1 MGARLLAFAAFL
13 ALALCASAAN
23 PVVVV
28 RGEKSLQDAGERRF
42 AASLANHAVR
52 WFKDGG
58 LAVDA
63 ASDAD
68 LAKTLAGRKVAVLV
82 HCANPPPA
90 QIAALRK
97 FVSAGGR
104 LVVVYSSSQLLGD
117 IVGVKVGSYKKTPN
131 AAAMRFVDNRPP
143 NIASRISQ
151 SSANIVVAGPAGP
164 KSRVLAWWEDRSGR
178 RTEDAAWI
186 AGPGGYWMTHVLL
199 ADGDAKEKGRLLVAL
214 SASLA
219 PELWITA
226 AKKALE
232 GAGNVGPWRGTGSAR
247 DYISKLRQGP
257 RCARAQQEVA
267 NAEEARRNAVRMLGA
282 GRGAEAWLLAN
293 ECRQLLCKAYG
304 ILQSPSRGEI
314 RAVWDHSGMGLY
326 PGDWPRTCKTLAAAG
341 VTDILVNVAAPGYAH
356 CDIASLPRSEVF
368 TTYGD
373 QLAACLAAARKHGLR
388 VHAWLICF
396 SATGASRH
404 RLDVFAQNG
413 WLLES
418 TDGTKQNWLDPS
430 SVDARRHLA
439 KAAGEILAKYKVD
452 GLHLDFVRYQDYFG
466 SLGKVTKTRFER
478 DVKGG
483 KATKNWSEAA
493 RHRPLF
499 AEIVRWRAKQV
510 TALVAEIR
518 TTQRK
523 VAPNVLLSAAV
534 LGRYPT
540 CVESVGQ
547 DWMSWLELGYLDYA
561 MPMNYTED
569 GALYSE
575 LLSVQ
580 LKKKAVAR
588 KIVGGIGVTAS
599 ESRLGPD
606 RVIDQVK
613 ELRKGGAAGFALF
626 DLDMTLVHDI
636 FPILE
641 LGITAK

>member
-1 MGARLLAFAAFL
+1 MGARLLAFAVAL
-13 ALALCASAAN
+13 ALALCAAAAN
-23 PVVVV
+23 PVVVI
-28 RGEKSLQDAGERRF
+28 RGDKSLPDAGERRF

-58 LAVDA
+58 LAVDQD
-63 ASDAD
+63 SDAD
-68 LAKTLAGRKVAVLV
+68 LAKALSGRKVAVLV
-82 HCANPPPA
+82 YCANPPAA
-90 QIAALRK
+90 QIASLRK
-97 FVSAGGR
+97 FVSSGGR
-104 LVVVYSSSQLLGD
+104 LIVVYSSSQALGD
-117 IVGVKVGSYKKTPN
+117 IVGVKVGGYRKTPGV
-131 AAAMRFVDNRPP
+131 AAMRFVDGRPP

-151 SSANIVVAGPAGP
+151 ASANIVTASPGP
-164 KSRVLAWWEDRSGR
+164 KSRVLAWWEDRSGK
-178 RTEDAAWI
+178 RTGDAAWI

-199 ADGDAKEKGRLLVAL
+199 ADGDARDKGRLLVAL
-214 SASLA
+214 SASIA
-219 PELWITA
+219 PELWMTA

-232 GAGNVGPWRGTGSAR
+232 GAGNVGPWRGTGSAL
-247 DYISKLRQGP
+247 DYIAKLKQGP
-257 RCARAQQEVA
+257 RCARARQEVA
-267 NAEEARRNAVRMLGA
+267 SAEEARRNAVKMLGA

-293 ECRQLLCKAYG
+293 ESRQLLCKAYG
-304 ILQSPSRGEI
+304 IIQSPSRGEI
-314 RAVWDHSGMGLY
+314 HAVWDHSGMGLY

-341 VTDILVNVAAPGYAH
+341 VTDILVNVAAPGFAH
-356 CDIASLPRSEVF
+356 CDIATLPHSDVF

-373 QLAACLAAARKHGLR
+373 QLAACLAAARRHGIR

-396 SATGASRH
+396 SATGASKH
-404 RLDVFAQNG
+404 RLDVFARNG
-413 WLLES
+413 WLLQS
-418 TDGTKQNWLDPS
+418 TDGTRQNWLDPS
-430 SVDARRHLA
+430 SADARRHIVA
-439 KAAGEILAKYKVD
+439 AAGEILSKYKVD

-466 SLGKVTKTRFER
+466 SLGSVTKARFER

-483 KATKNWSEAA
+483 KPTKNWSEAA

-510 TALVAEIR
+510 TALVADIR
-518 TTQRK
+518 ATQRK

-575 LLSVQ
+575 LLAAQ

-626 DLDMTLVHDI
+626 DLDMTLVNDV

-641 LGITAK
+641 LGVTAK